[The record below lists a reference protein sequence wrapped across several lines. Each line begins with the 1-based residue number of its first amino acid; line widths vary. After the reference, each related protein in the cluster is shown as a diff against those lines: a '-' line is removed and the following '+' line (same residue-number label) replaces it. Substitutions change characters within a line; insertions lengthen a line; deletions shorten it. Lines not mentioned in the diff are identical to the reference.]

1 MLQLR
6 VSGSQKEDYKQTTK
20 VTSITPCSNAHRTA
34 DGVVHAVVPEEPSPA
49 ERHPKV
55 AEEVAAKNAAK
66 AVQVPYEYRALQCAA
81 RYRSTVYCGVLYA
94 PVALLCS

>member
-34 DGVVHAVVPEEPSPA
+34 DGVMLSTATKEPEATKEELKVVEGVTAEAGKGDKHHTLQQCSPH
-49 ERHPKV
+49 R
-55 AEEVAAKNAAK
+55 
-66 AVQVPYEYRALQCAA
+66 
-81 RYRSTVYCGVLYA
+81 
-94 PVALLCS
+94 